1 MEYILLELSEK
12 KVLFATVWTVDHQP
26 SLSWDYPSKNI
37 EVSCHFLLQGIF
49 SNRVSNPHFLH
60 AGEFFM
66 LSHQEAPVKELVEG
80 NFEALAGV
88 KKTLFYFHI
97 QLVF

>member
-1 MEYILLELSEK
+1 
-12 KVLFATVWTVDHQP
+12 
-26 SLSWDYPSKNI
+26 
-37 EVSCHFLLQGIF
+37 
-49 SNRVSNPHFLH
+49 
-60 AGEFFM
+60 M